1 MSRKPASASKR
12 PQRKAPAPRKAAR
25 KTGARRRESA
35 SVGRRLAAMG
45 AGGLT
50 ILGLVAVLVVAGALW
65 IYQGPGPAARSGE
78 VTNVVLRRG
87 ASLPEIASALEQA
100 GVIRSSSLFLTAAQ
114 TTGAAR
120 RLKAGEYEF
129 PSRASLRQVLA
140 RIRDGKIVRHQ
151 VTIAEG
157 LTSDMVVDILMRAP
171 ELTGTVPTPPEGS
184 ILPETYQVERGE
196 DRAAVLQRMMDDRD
210 ELLDALWAK
219 RQPDLPF
226 KTKEEAVTLASIVE
240 KETGVA
246 SERPRVAAVFIN
258 RLRQGMHLGSD
269 PTIIYGLT
277 RGRPLGRGILLSEL
291 QRQTPYNT
299 YLIDGL
305 PPTPIANPG
314 RAALAAVL
322 DPPKSNELYFV
333 ADGTGGH
340 VFAATYEEHERNV
353 VKWRQVER
361 SKAAART
368 PSQAPVG
375 AGG

>member
-1 MSRKPASASKR
+1 
-12 PQRKAPAPRKAAR
+12 
-25 KTGARRRESA
+25 
-35 SVGRRLAAMG
+35 MG
-45 AGGLT
+45 GGLVT
-50 ILGLVAVLVVAGALW
+50 MLGLVALVVVLGATWL
-65 IYQGPGPAARSGE
+65 YQGPGPAARSGE

-87 ASLPEIASALEQA
+87 ASLPEIAGALEQA
-100 GVIRSSSLFLTAAQ
+100 GVIRSSSIFLTAAQ

-120 RLKAGEYEF
+120 KLKAGEYEF
-129 PSRASLRQVLA
+129 ASHASLRQVLNK
-140 RIRDGKIVRHQ
+140 IRDGKIVRHH

-184 ILPETYQVERGE
+184 VLPETYQVQRGE

-210 ELLDALWAK
+210 ALLDKLWAE
-219 RQPDLPF
+219 RQAGLPF
-226 KTKEEAVTLASIVE
+226 ATKEQAVTMASIVE
-240 KETGVA
+240 KETGLA
-246 SERPRVAAVFIN
+246 RERPHVAAVFIN
-258 RLRQGMHLGSD
+258 RLRQGIRLGSD

-299 YLIDGL
+299 YLIEGL

-314 RAALAAVL
+314 KAALEAVL
-322 DPPKSNELYFV
+322 NPLNSNDLYFV

-340 VFAATYEEHERNV
+340 VFASTYADHERNV
-353 VKWRQVER
+353 AKWRQVER
-361 SKAAART
+361 SKAAAPVASKT
-368 PSQAPVG
+368 PL

>member
-1 MSRKPASASKR
+1 MSRKPSPSNKG
-12 PQRKAPAPRKAAR
+12 PQRKAPAPRKAPPR
-25 KTGARRRESA
+25 KGTRRRESA
-35 SVGRRLAAMG
+35 PIGRRLAAMG

-50 ILGLVAVLVVAGALW
+50 VLGLVALLAVLGAIWL
-65 IYQGPGPAARSGE
+65 YQGPGPAARSGE

-87 ASLPEIASALEQA
+87 AGLPEIASSLEQA
-100 GVIRSSSLFLTAAQ
+100 GVIRSSSIFLTAAQ
-114 TTGAAR
+114 VSGAAR

-129 PSRASLRQVLA
+129 PSRASLRQVLI
-140 RIRDGKIVRHQ
+140 RIRDGKIVRHR

-157 LTSDMVVDILMRAP
+157 LTSDMVVDILMRSP
-171 ELTGTVPTPPEGS
+171 VLTGTVPTPPEGS
-184 ILPETYQVERGE
+184 ILPETYQVQRGE

-219 RQPDLPF
+219 RQPGLPF
-226 KTKEEAVTLASIVE
+226 ETKEQAVTMASIVE
-240 KETGVA
+240 KETALA
-246 SERPRVAAVFIN
+246 SERPRVAAVFVN
-258 RLRQGMHLGSD
+258 RLRAGMRLGSD

-322 DPPKSNELYFV
+322 DPPRTNELYFV

-340 VFAATYEEHERNV
+340 AFASTLEEHERNV
-353 VKWRQVER
+353 AKWRQIER
-361 SKAAART
+361 SRAASPAVAKT
-368 PSQAPVG
+368 PQ